1 MAEGVARGRRRRRG
15 DAGEAGWGGWS
26 GVCLRRSVSKSV
38 GPRSPR
44 AGVPCL
50 ERPPATEIGIGAPS
64 VREPHPFPGLFAGSS
79 RSPRRAHRF
88 PPARAPVAWS
98 VRAVPASP
106 SARALSLAP
115 SRSGPIYE
123 ARSHHVLMSLCPA
136 LAAAAAQTP
145 PRELCGEGRARG
157 ARGSKLCWRWGSAA
171 APAPGP
177 EGTSLSGPRHLLL
190 FLLLRRRRRRGPQG
204 PHRHDLALLPD
215 TLTPWPSQEG
225 ARACAVPDLGPL
237 ITRAPA
243 APAPCAGVTS
253 GPAGWAW
260 REGGTW
266 GGGARGGGAPGP
278 GVRPPAPPPPR
289 SRPPPAAAGHEP
301 GPGAGKGWGPH
312 RAASD
317 PFATWRRPRGHLSS
331 ALGHRL
337 ASRRAPPPAP
347 AIPARRGP
355 LGRAPPARPRLQ
367 TVGLRR
373 RLALRLAARRAPSPA
388 ARGTRSLHLLAGGG
402 RPPPGPGGG
411 RAELGDSRLRR
422 LGILGAPGGRG
433 RN

>member
-1 MAEGVARGRRRRRG
+1 MRGSRLGQRAEPEGKGG
-15 DAGEAGWGGWS
+15 PGEGG
-26 GVCLRRSVSKSV
+26 
-38 GPRSPR
+38 
-44 AGVPCL
+44 A
-50 ERPPATEIGIGAPS
+50 E
-64 VREPHPFPGLFAGSS
+64 
-79 RSPRRAHRF
+79 
-88 PPARAPVAWS
+88 
-98 VRAVPASP
+98 
-106 SARALSLAP
+106 
-115 SRSGPIYE
+115 
-123 ARSHHVLMSLCPA
+123 
-136 LAAAAAQTP
+136 AAAHQD
-145 PRELCGEGRARG
+145 RGCG
-157 ARGSKLCWRWGSAA
+157 LQ
-171 APAPGP
+171 P
-177 EGTSLSGPRHLLL
+177 
-190 FLLLRRRRRRGPQG
+190 
-204 PHRHDLALLPD
+204 
-215 TLTPWPSQEG
+215 
-225 ARACAVPDLGPL
+225 
-237 ITRAPA
+237 
-243 APAPCAGVTS
+243 
-253 GPAGWAW
+253 
-260 REGGTW
+260 
-266 GGGARGGGAPGP
+266 
-278 GVRPPAPPPPR
+278 PPPPR

-373 RLALRLAARRAPSPA
+373 RLALRLPARRAPSPA

-411 RAELGDSRLRR
+411 RAELGGSRLRR